1 MYTIDQTYEYTQI
14 IKKSTFICTLIP
26 VKNIEEVNQ
35 KLKEIRKKYYDATH
49 NCYSYILTDDS
60 NNEIVKASDDGEPS
74 QTAGVVILDV
84 LKKQSLTNILAVVTR
99 YFGGIKLGAGGL
111 VRAYSSTTSE
121 TVKLVTFKEII
132 KTIPLTITINYS
144 YVTEIL
150 NLFKNYEI
158 ASSTYK
164 ENVTITFIIP
174 EKDKEFLVSKV
185 INLTKNSASFS

>member
-132 KTIPLTITINYS
+132 KTIPLTITMNYS

-158 ASSTYK
+158 ASHAYK

-174 EKDKEFLVSKV
+174 EKEKEFLVSKV